1 MWATWCGVSAP
12 GAEGWPIRPGLTA
25 LPAGPVVLILPVRP
39 QRSDWQLA
47 WAGVLV
53 CLAGCTGCGSLPTI
67 VPDLALKRGTVVP
80 MQGARGPLSAA
91 QSQAVLARLAR
102 DSPETSI
109 FDRHL
114 ALEQAIVGSPLTT
127 GNRVLLLQDGP
138 ATYRAML
145 AAIAGARD
153 HINMETYI
161 LEDDAVGQ
169 HFAQVLIDKQRQGVQ
184 VNLMV
189 DSVGTIGTPAAFFQR
204 LIDNGVQVLE
214 FNPINPLA
222 ARADWALNQRDHR
235 KLLVVDGRI
244 AFLGG
249 INISS
254 VYSGSSF
261 GGSHGSSHGGSKGR
275 SQGGKFGGNFSG
287 SAGGASGGVS
297 GGASGL
303 AGRPVANVQPP
314 ALAASGPAPADS
326 AAEPAEVDLDSL
338 AWRDTDLQLQG
349 PAVGELQ
356 KLFLAAWA
364 QQLGPTLAAK
374 DYFPAPQ
381 TVGQQVVRVVGSSP
395 EEPFSQIYATLLSAI
410 GSAET
415 SVNIT
420 NAYFAPDPQ
429 LLAALQ
435 TAARRGV
442 RVTLILPGRTD
453 SGLVFHVGR
462 GYYTELLQA
471 GVRIFERRGVILHA
485 KTALIDG
492 VWATVGSTNL
502 DWRSFLHNHELNA
515 VVLGADFGVQVQAMF
530 DRDLGASDEVLLPVW
545 NKRPLTLRAK
555 ELLARIWAYWL

>member
-1 MWATWCGVSAP
+1 M
-12 GAEGWPIRPGLTA
+12 
-25 LPAGPVVLILPVRP
+25 
-39 QRSDWQLA
+39 
-47 WAGVLV
+47 
-53 CLAGCTGCGSLPTI
+53 
-67 VPDLALKRGTVVP
+67 PDLALQRGKAVS

-91 QSQAVLARLAR
+91 QTQAVLARLAR
-102 DSPETSI
+102 DSPDTSI

-145 AAIAGARD
+145 AAMAGARD

-214 FNPINPLA
+214 FNPVNPLA

-235 KLLVVDGRI
+235 KLLVVDGRT

-254 VYSGSSF
+254 VYSGGSF
-261 GGSHGSSHGGSKGR
+261 G
-275 SQGGKFGGNFSG
+275 G
-287 SAGGASGGVS
+287 SAGGASGR
-297 GGASGL
+297 ASGRTNREW
-303 AGRPVANVQPP
+303 AAAKP
-314 ALAASGPAPADS
+314 APLSASGPALEG
-326 AAEPAEVDLDSL
+326 AATGPTGSVEPDVASL

-349 PAVGELQ
+349 PAVAELQ
-356 KLFLAAWA
+356 KLFLTAWA
-364 QQLGPTLAAK
+364 QQQGPTLAAK
-374 DYFPAPQ
+374 NYFPAPEA
-381 TVGQQVVRVVGSSP
+381 VGQQVVRVVGSSP
-395 EEPFSQIYATLLSAI
+395 DEPFSQIYATLLSAI

-420 NAYFAPDPQ
+420 NADFAPDPQ

-471 GVRIFERRGVILHA
+471 GVRIFERRDVILHA

-515 VVLGADFGVQVQAMF
+515 VVLGSDFGAQVQTMF
-530 DRDLGASDEVLLPVW
+530 DRDLVGSDEVLLAVW
-545 NKRPLTLRAK
+545 QQRPLTLRAK
-555 ELLARIWAYWL
+555 ELLSRIWAYWL